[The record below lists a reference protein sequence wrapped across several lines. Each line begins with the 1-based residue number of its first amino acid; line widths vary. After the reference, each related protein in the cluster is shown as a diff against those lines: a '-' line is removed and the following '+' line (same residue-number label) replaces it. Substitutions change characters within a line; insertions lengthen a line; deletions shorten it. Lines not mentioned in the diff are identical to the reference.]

1 MFYVISGVFGVP
13 LMDVAFALKEAINM
27 YDESSLRDAD
37 HPTHIHLVN
46 ILPATT
52 RMIIGAFRY
61 V

>member
-13 LMDVAFALKEAINM
+13 LLDVAFALKEAINI
-27 YDESSLRDAD
+27 YDESLSEVD

-46 ILPATT
+46 ILPDTT
-52 RMIIGAFRY
+52 QMIIGAFRY